1 MISKKRMILMK
12 FNNFKK
18 REALVCIG
26 RCNNFNDITLR
37 FSREFLG
44 LEKFTT
50 ISEYPGADHFVD
62 LKKQNISE
70 LHSDGWGVVKNT
82 LSIEEVILK
91 DRLLRNISY
100 FEAKELVVKA
110 AKYFYELYSKNSF
123 KVLVVH
129 PVDNYVMDVMVQ
141 MAEKFNIAVYGICA
155 FFVGGY
161 KRVSV
166 FGEHNSIREVSQDEV
181 QTFKKK
187 ITDKYKSP
195 MVSSFSKAFKGSISY
210 YFKYKLK
217 YLYFYLLKYKLLG
230 RLEYDYI
237 STPHAATVNKLT
249 NLFPFKYFSTR
260 LPEKVSDNDIY
271 IPMHYHPEATIEY
284 WASDTTFVDYL
295 TSLIEVVRK
304 LSDEGFNVYLK
315 EHPAMCFRQDKSL
328 YKKLLNIKNVKII
341 NPYVETGQV
350 LDMFNNV
357 AVWTGSTGIEA
368 LLNDKKVYFISSNYY
383 FSKQNDSLY
392 EVKQFT
398 TEQEKDD
405 FVEYLLQN
413 TIIW

>member
-1 MISKKRMILMK
+1 MILMK
-12 FNNFKK
+12 FNNLVQS
-18 REALVCIG
+18 EALVCIG
-26 RCNNFNDITLR
+26 RCNNFNNITLR
-37 FSREFLG
+37 FSKEFLG
-44 LEKFTT
+44 LEEHTT

-62 LKKQNISE
+62 LQKQDISD
-70 LHSDGWGVVKNT
+70 LHSDGWLAVRNAI
-82 LSIEEVILK
+82 SFEEVILK
-91 DRLLRNISY
+91 DRLLRNIRY
-100 FEAKELVVKA
+100 LEAKELVVKV
-110 AKYFYELYSKNSF
+110 AKYFYELYSKNQF

-129 PVDNYVMDVMVQ
+129 PVDNYVMDVMVRL
-141 MAEKFNIAVYGICA
+141 AERFNIAVYGVCA

-166 FGEHNSIREVSQDEV
+166 FGEHNVIRKVSKEEV
-181 QTFKKK
+181 QAFKKK

-195 MVSSFSKAFKGSISY
+195 MVSSFSKALNNSVSY
-210 YFKYKLK
+210 YFKYKFK

-249 NLFPFKYFSTR
+249 DFFSFKYFSTT
-260 LPEKVSDNDIY
+260 LPEKVSNDDIY

-304 LSDEGFNVYLK
+304 LSDEGFNTYLK
-315 EHPAMCFRQDKSL
+315 EHPAMCFRQDKSI
-328 YKKLLNIKNVKII
+328 YKKLLKIKNVKII
-341 NPYVETGQV
+341 NPYIETDQV
-350 LDMFNNV
+350 LDKFNNV

-383 FSKQNDSLY
+383 FSKKNKSLY
-392 EVKQFT
+392 EIKHF
-398 TEQEKDD
+398 ENEEEKDD
-405 FVEYLLQN
+405 FVEYLLSN
-413 TIIW
+413 TIVW